1 MPTQNLGINITSS
14 VGGAVPGI
22 NSVTNSLT
30 SLTAASTLATRG
42 ISGIAPATN
51 SAIAGFS
58 ALRTAVDAGG
68 RNLSQFSV
76 NVGGI
81 QRSLVNSVRPV
92 RDASAAIQNLGRV
105 ASDAPFGF
113 IAIQNNLDPL
123 FESFRRLTAE
133 TGSAGGA
140 LRALGSSLI
149 GGAGIG
155 LAFTVVSSAITTL
168 IQKYGSL
175 GNAVSA
181 LNPFLSSSERLQVS
195 VNKAL
200 ADGAAKGQEEV
211 AHLQLLY
218 QASQNLNIPL
228 GDRKKIVDELQ
239 KQYPDTFKG
248 LSDEA
253 ILAGDAAD
261 AYDRLSQSLTAAA
274 AIKATEGLVAEQLAA
289 LGKLRVE
296 AANLSDALKEIQNP
310 KGGRGIFDNTDPIK
324 IARDVASKQQELLKN
339 KFAQLDVEDKIA
351 QVQRVQQDILEQFGA
366 AALKIN
372 AIEPPK
378 IKKLPKTDLEKFED
392 ILKGID
398 AAFLK
403 LDSTFAA
410 TGGSLDK
417 LSTDKIG
424 VLTNAL
430 GDLAK
435 FGVLPGTELFDE
447 LKGRIQALQAT
458 LTSTPVTI
466 KIPINIEPLPQATND
481 AAIQAV
487 TNGIKQKFADGMVN
501 VSKIVNDALKNGA
514 TDGIATIAAGIG
526 EAVSGGGIQAALG
539 GFIDAISSFGQ
550 SLGKQL
556 IAQGIALIAFN
567 ASLRSLNGPT
577 AIIAGAALVAASV
590 AFKSLAKGGV
600 GSFATGGTAYGPQLA
615 LIGDNPGR
623 QEHIIPSEVLD
634 KLSGNA
640 GGSLSLT
647 LSGSEFVVW
656 YERQKRMNG

>member
-30 SLTAASTLATRG
+30 ALTAASTLATRG
-42 ISGIAPATN
+42 ISGVAPAANT
-51 SAIAGFS
+51 AAAGLSSLRS
-58 ALRTAVDAGG
+58 ALDAGG

-76 NVGGI
+76 TAAGI
-81 QRSLVNSVRPV
+81 QRSLVNTVRPV
-92 RDASAAIQNLGRV
+92 ANASAAIQNLGRV

-123 FESFRRLTAE
+123 FDSFRRLSAE

-140 LRALGSSLI
+140 FRALGQSLI

-155 LAFTVVSSAITTL
+155 LAFTVVSSTITTL

-175 GNAVSA
+175 GNAFSA
-181 LNPFLSSSERLQVS
+181 LNPFISSSERLQVS
-195 VNKAL
+195 LNKAL

-218 QASQNLNIPL
+218 QASQDLNVPL
-228 GDRKKIVDELQ
+228 SDRKKIVDELQ

-253 ILAGDAAD
+253 ILAGEAAA
-261 AYDRLSQSLTAAA
+261 AYDQLSQSLTAAA
-274 AIKATEGLVAEQLAA
+274 AIKATEGLAAEQLAE
-289 LGKLRVE
+289 LGKLKVA
-296 AANLSDALKEIQNP
+296 AANLSDELKQIQNP
-310 KGGRGIFDNTDPIK
+310 TGGRGFFSSDPIK

-339 KFAQLDVEDKIA
+339 KFAQLDVEDKLA
-351 QVQRVQQDILEQFGA
+351 QVQKVQLDIVEQYGA

-378 IKKLPKTDLEKFED
+378 PRKVQETDLQKLQD

-424 VLTNAL
+424 VLSTAL
-430 GDLAK
+430 GDLAQ
-435 FGVLPGTELFDE
+435 FGVLPGTQLFDQ
-447 LKGRIQALQAT
+447 LKGRIDALQST
-458 LTSTPVTI
+458 LTHTPI
-466 KIPINIEPLPQATND
+466 NFKIPITIEALPPATND
-481 AAIQAV
+481 AAIKGI
-487 TNGIKQKFADGMVN
+487 TDGIKDKFAEGLVDVQ
-501 VSKIVNDALKNGA
+501 KIVNDALKNGA
-514 TDGIATIAAGIG
+514 ADGIATIAQGIG
-526 EAVSGGGIQAALG
+526 TAIGGGGIQAALS
-539 GFIDAISSFGQ
+539 GFIDAIANFGS

-556 IAQGIALIAFN
+556 IAQGVALIAFN
-567 ASLRSLNGPT
+567 TSLKGLNGT
-577 AIIAGAALVAASV
+577 QAIIAGGALIAASA
-590 AFKSLAKGGV
+590 AFKALAKGGV
-600 GSFATGGTAYGPQLA
+600 SAFATGGTVYGPQLA

-623 QEHIIPSEVLD
+623 EEHIIPSEVLD
-634 KLSGNA
+634 KM
-640 GGSLSLT
+640 
-647 LSGSEFVVW
+647 SGSGDGQLQFSLGVQDFIVW
-656 YERQKRMNG
+656 LERGYRNG

>member
-22 NSVTNSLT
+22 NSVSNSLA

-42 ISGIAPATN
+42 ISGLAPATN
-51 SAIAGFS
+51 QAVSGIAS
-58 ALRTAVDAGG
+58 LRTAVDSGG
-68 RNLSQFSV
+68 RNLSQFTV
-76 NVGGI
+76 TAAGV
-81 QRSLVNSVRPV
+81 QRSLVNTVRPV
-92 RDASAAIQNLGRV
+92 ANASAAIQNLGRV

-123 FESFRRLTAE
+123 FDSFRRLSVE

-140 LRALGSSLI
+140 LRALGQSLV

-155 LAFTVVSSAITTL
+155 LAFTVVSSTITTL

-175 GNAVSA
+175 GNAFAA
-181 LNPFLSSSERLQVS
+181 LNPFISSSERLQVS
-195 VNKAL
+195 LNKAL

-211 AHLQLLY
+211 GHLQLLY

-228 GDRKKIVDELQ
+228 ADRKKIVDELQ

-253 ILAGDAAD
+253 ILAGEAAA
-261 AYDRLSQSLTAAA
+261 AYDQLSQSLTAAA

-296 AANLSDALKEIQNP
+296 ASNLSDALKEIQNP
-310 KGGRGIFDNTDPIK
+310 KGGRGFFSSDPIK

-351 QVQRVQQDILEQFGA
+351 QVQKVQQDILEQYGA

-372 AIEPPK
+372 AIDPPK
-378 IKKLPKTDLEKFED
+378 TRKVQQTDLQKLED

-424 VLTNAL
+424 VLTTAL
-430 GDLAK
+430 GDLAQ
-435 FGVLPGTELFDE
+435 FGVLPGTQLFDQ
-447 LKGRIQALQAT
+447 LKGRIEALQGT
-458 LTSTPVTI
+458 LTHTPVTF
-466 KIPINIEPLPQATND
+466 KIPINIQPLPPATND
-481 AAIQAV
+481 AAIKAV
-487 TNGIKQKFADGMVN
+487 TDGVKQKFADGMVD
-501 VSKIVNDALKNGA
+501 VQKIVNDALKNGA
-514 TDGIATIAAGIG
+514 ADGIATIAAGIG
-526 EAVSGGGIQAALG
+526 EAVAGGGIKAALS
-539 GFIDAISSFGQ
+539 GFVDAVANFGQ

-556 IAQGIALIAFN
+556 IAQGVALIAFK
-567 ASLRSLNGPT
+567 ASLDNLSGPQ
-577 AIIAGAALVAASV
+577 AIVAGAALVAASA
-590 AFKSLAKGGV
+590 AFKALAKGGV
-600 GSFATGGTAYGPQLA
+600 SAFATGGTVYGPQLA

-623 QEHIIPSEVLD
+623 EEHIIPSEVLD
-634 KLSGNA
+634 KL
-640 GGSLSLT
+640 GGSSSGQLQFSL
-647 LSGSEFVVW
+647 GVQDFIVW
-656 YERQKRMNG
+656 LERGYRNG

>member
-22 NSVTNSLT
+22 NGVTNSLN
-30 SLTAASTLATRG
+30 SLSAASTLATRG
-42 ISGIAPATN
+42 ISGIAPAT
-51 SAIAGFS
+51 SQAAAGLS
-58 ALRTAVDAGG
+58 SLRAAVDAGG

-76 NVGGI
+76 SFAGV
-81 QRSLVNSVRPV
+81 QRSLANTARPAA
-92 RDASAAIQNLGRV
+92 DAGAAIQNLGRIV
-105 ASDAPFGF
+105 SDAPFGF

-123 FESFRRLTAE
+123 FDSFRRLSTE

-140 LRALGSSLI
+140 LRALGQSLI

-155 LAFTVVSSAITTL
+155 LAFTVVSSTITTL

-175 GNAVSA
+175 SNAYAA
-181 LNPFLSSSERLQVS
+181 LNPFVSEAERFQVS
-195 VNKAL
+195 LNKAL

-211 AHLQLLY
+211 GHLQLLY
-218 QASQNLNIPL
+218 HASQDLNIPL

-253 ILAGDAAD
+253 ILAGGAAD
-261 AYDRLSQSLTAAA
+261 AYDRLSKSLTAAA
-274 AIKATEGLVAEQLAA
+274 AVKATEELAA
-289 LGKLRVE
+289 AQLKSLVQLRISATDLEAKLQ
-296 AANLSDALKEIQNP
+296 EIRNP
-310 KGGRGIFDNTDPIK
+310 KGGRGIFDITDSNV
-324 IARDVASKQQELLKN
+324 IAARIERTIGQINDN
-339 KFAQLDVEDKIA
+339 KKEQLAVEGKLAQVQKAQLDIVE
-351 QVQRVQQDILEQFGA
+351 QYGA

-372 AIEPPK
+372 AIDPPK
-378 IKKLPKTDLEKFED
+378 PRKVQKTELEKFED

-424 VLTNAL
+424 VLSNAL

-435 FGVLPGTELFDE
+435 FGVLPGTELFDQ
-447 LKGRIQALQAT
+447 LKGRVEVLQST
-458 LTSTPVTI
+458 LTHTPI
-466 KIPINIEPLPQATND
+466 NFKIPINIEPLPAASND
-481 AAIQAV
+481 AAIRAV
-487 TNGIKQKFADGMVN
+487 TNGIKQKFADGMVDL
-501 VSKIVNDALKNGA
+501 SKIVTDSLQNGA
-514 TDGIATIAAGIG
+514 ADGIATIAAGIG
-526 EAVSGGGIQAALG
+526 NAIAGGGIKAALS
-539 GFIDAISSFGQ
+539 GFVDAVANFGQ

-556 IAQGIALIAFN
+556 IAQGIALVAFK
-567 ASLRSLNGPT
+567 ASLDSLSGPQ
-577 AIIAGAALVAASV
+577 AIVAGAALVAASA
-590 AFKSLAKGGV
+590 AFKALAKGGV
-600 GSFATGGTAYGPQLA
+600 GSFATGGTVFGPQLA

-634 KLSGNA
+634 KLSGSNQ
-640 GGSLSLT
+640 GQLQFSL
-647 LSGSEFVVW
+647 GVQDFIVW
-656 YERQKRMNG
+656 LERGYRNG

>member
-30 SLTAASTLATRG
+30 ALTAASTLATRG
-42 ISGIAPATN
+42 ISGVAPAAST
-51 SAIAGFS
+51 AAAGLSSLRS
-58 ALRTAVDAGG
+58 ALDAGG

-76 NVGGI
+76 TAAGI
-81 QRSLVNSVRPV
+81 QRSLVNTVRPV
-92 RDASAAIQNLGRV
+92 ANASAAIQNLGRV

-123 FESFRRLTAE
+123 FDSFRRLSAE

-140 LRALGSSLI
+140 FRALGQSLI

-155 LAFTVVSSAITTL
+155 LAFTVVSSTITTL

-175 GNAVSA
+175 GNAFSA
-181 LNPFLSSSERLQVS
+181 LNPFISSSERLQVS
-195 VNKAL
+195 LNKAL

-218 QASQNLNIPL
+218 QASQDLNVPL
-228 GDRKKIVDELQ
+228 SDRKKIVDELQ

-253 ILAGDAAD
+253 ILAGEAAA
-261 AYDRLSQSLTAAA
+261 AYDQLSQSLTAAA
-274 AIKATEGLVAEQLAA
+274 AIKATEGLAAEQLAE
-289 LGKLRVE
+289 LGKLKVA
-296 AANLSDALKEIQNP
+296 AANLSDELKEIQNP
-310 KGGRGIFDNTDPIK
+310 KGGRGFFSSDPIK
-324 IARDVASKQQELLKN
+324 IARDVNSKQQELLKN
-339 KFAQLDVEDKIA
+339 KFAQLDVEDKLA
-351 QVQRVQQDILEQFGA
+351 QVQKVQLDIVEQYGA
-366 AALKIN
+366 ASLKIN

-378 IKKLPKTDLEKFED
+378 PRKIQETDLQKLQD

-417 LSTDKIG
+417 LSTDKIS
-424 VLTNAL
+424 VLSTAL
-430 GDLAK
+430 GDLAQ
-435 FGVLPGTELFDE
+435 FGVLPGTQLFDQ
-447 LKGRIQALQAT
+447 LKGRIDALQST
-458 LTSTPVTI
+458 LTHTPI
-466 KIPINIEPLPQATND
+466 NFKIPITIEALPAATND
-481 AAIQAV
+481 NTIAQV
-487 TNGIKQKFADGMVN
+487 MEGVKQKVATALVDT
-501 VSKIVNDALKNGA
+501 SKIVNDALKNGA
-514 TDGIATIAAGIG
+514 ADGIATIAQGIG
-526 EAVSGGGIQAALG
+526 EAVAGGGIKSALN
-539 GFIDAISSFGQ
+539 GFINAIASFGE

-556 IAQGIALIAFN
+556 IAQGVALIAFN
-567 ASLRSLNGPT
+567 ASLASLNGPT
-577 AIIAGAALVAASV
+577 AIIAGAALVAASA
-590 AFKSLAKGGV
+590 AFKSIAKGGV
-600 GSFATGGTAYGPQLA
+600 GSFATGGTAFGPQLA

-623 QEHIIPSEVLD
+623 EEHIIPSEVMD
-634 KLSGNA
+634 KLSN
-640 GGSLSLT
+640 GGGGALSVTLT
-647 LSGSEFVVW
+647 GSEFVVW